1 MTSWEGLNEIDLAR
15 MLDLPRVVAV
25 QSTPSTMDLA
35 HRSGERGITRG
46 LLVVADAQEAGR
58 GRMGRSWSSPP
69 GSGVWCTM
77 IEQPR
82 DREALDVLS
91 IRVGLLLAESLSELA
106 TADARV
112 KWPNDVLLDGKKL
125 AGILT
130 EASWGGETLA
140 YVAVGVG
147 VNVRPPAD
155 VPDAAGLPGVDRIA
169 VLSRV
174 VRAIRAAAAAR
185 DHLTGEELARYRARD
200 ILLGRRIRRP
210 ADGVVRGISSNGALL
225 VESPEGR
232 VSSHRSGSIVL
243 AEGT

>member
-1 MTSWEGLNEIDLAR
+1 MTTWEGLDESEVAERLG
-15 MLDLPRVVAV
+15 LSRVVV
-25 QSTPSTMDLA
+25 LKSTPSTMDVA
-35 HRSGERGITRG
+35 HSASEREITPG

-77 IEQPR
+77 IENPR

-106 TADARV
+106 NADARV
-112 KWPNDVLLDGKKL
+112 KWPNDVMLDGKKL
-125 AGILT
+125 AGVLT
-130 EASWGGETLA
+130 EASWVGETLA

-155 VPDAAGLPGVDRIA
+155 VPDAAGLPGADRIS

-174 VRAIRAAAAAR
+174 VRAIRTAAGAR
-185 DHLTGEELARYRARD
+185 AHLTEKELARYRARD
-200 ILLGRRIRRP
+200 ILVGRRIRLP
-210 ADGVVRGISSNGALL
+210 ADGVVQGISSNGALL

-232 VSSHRSGSIVL
+232 ISSHRSGTIVL
-243 AEGT
+243 AEDL